1 MRTALSS
8 LVLLL
13 AACGAAEP
21 PAAMPASPGVV
32 EQGLGTWYGERHH
45 GRPTASGEPFDMNA
59 FTAAHRTLPM
69 NTRVR
74 VTNRKN
80 GRSVELR
87 INDRG
92 PYARGRIIDV
102 SKAAARALDMVSD
115 GVVPVSVEVIFLPP
129 PRSSARR
136 R

>member
-1 MRTALSS
+1 VRTALSS
-8 LVLLL
+8 LVLL
-13 AACGAAEP
+13 AACGAA
-21 PAAMPASPGVV
+21 PAPSVVPTSPGVI
-32 EQGLGTWYGERHH
+32 EEGLASWYGERHH

-80 GRSVELR
+80 GRSVEVR

-115 GVVPVSVEVIFLPP
+115 GVVPVSVEVMFLPP
-129 PRSSARR
+129 KPSARR

>member
-8 LVLLL
+8 LVLL
-13 AACGAAEP
+13 AACGAAPP
-21 PAAMPASPGVV
+21 PAEVPASPGVV

-80 GRSVELR
+80 GHSVEVR

-129 PRSSARR
+129 PSSSARR